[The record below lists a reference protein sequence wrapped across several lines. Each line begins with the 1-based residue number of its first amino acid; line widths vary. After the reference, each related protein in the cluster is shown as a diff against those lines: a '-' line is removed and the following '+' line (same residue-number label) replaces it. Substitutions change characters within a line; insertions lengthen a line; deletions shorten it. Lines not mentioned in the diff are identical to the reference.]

1 MVCIGNLV
9 VQNSWLKL
17 GYAEV
22 GSQLDM
28 IAAVAKWTKAVGPGP
43 IYRGFE
49 SHPAAFFSLN
59 TAGVCGVFDLN
70 SIAWEPRIELIM
82 SYNQNN
88 FFAGTHPNNNQGHY
102 RLLQANCKSE
112 SMNEK
117 LLRRQS

>member
-22 GSQLDM
+22 RSQLDM

-49 SHPAAFFSLN
+49 SHPAAFFFIKYCRGMRGFRLK
-59 TAGVCGVFDLN
+59 LN
-70 SIAWEPRIELIM
+70 SVGTKNLT
-82 SYNQNN
+82 NN
-88 FFAGTHPNNNQGHY
+88 VV
-102 RLLQANCKSE
+102 
-112 SMNEK
+112 
-117 LLRRQS
+117 

>member
-43 IYRGFE
+43 IYRGLE
-49 SHPAAFFSLN
+49 SHPAAFFHEGGMRGFRLK
-59 TAGVCGVFDLN
+59 LN
-70 SIAWEPRIELIM
+70 SVGTKNLT
-82 SYNQNN
+82 NN
-88 FFAGTHPNNNQGHY
+88 VV
-102 RLLQANCKSE
+102 
-112 SMNEK
+112 
-117 LLRRQS
+117 

>member
-49 SHPAAFFSLN
+49 SHPAAFF
-59 TAGVCGVFDLN
+59 
-70 SIAWEPRIELIM
+70 
-82 SYNQNN
+82 
-88 FFAGTHPNNNQGHY
+88 H
-102 RLLQANCKSE
+102 
-112 SMNEK
+112 
-117 LLRRQS
+117 